1 MAANMASENLPVE
14 ANPVLRSN
22 TERIAALEAILPTLA
37 TKADIERLKTDIEK
51 LKSDLTWRLI
61 IAMSILTAI
70 FVAVIE
76 LRGA

>member
-1 MAANMASENLPVE
+1 MVANMASENLPVE
-14 ANPVLRSN
+14 ANPVVRSN
-22 TERIAALEAILPTLA
+22 TERIAAIEAILPTLA
-37 TKADIERLKTDIEK
+37 TKADIKRLKTDIER
-51 LKSDLTWRLI
+51 LKPDLIWRLI